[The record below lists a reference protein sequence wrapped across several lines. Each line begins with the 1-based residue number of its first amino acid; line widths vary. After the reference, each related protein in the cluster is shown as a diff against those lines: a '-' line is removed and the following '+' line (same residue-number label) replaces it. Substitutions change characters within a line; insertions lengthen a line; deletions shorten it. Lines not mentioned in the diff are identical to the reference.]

1 MSSTCPVPS
10 GSYSSRVQNARR
22 SSAPRARRTRRAS
35 TALIVEVSLS
45 SVPLS
50 APAAPSR
57 IPPASLPHPSRIP
70 PASIL
75 VDRLWS
81 SPRTPPATDSG
92 CIPSI
97 ASAAP
102 TPPPPRPSNPPPVR
116 SRPWLLPP
124 RRSPIGDRPTDR
136 LTPVVLRRHR
146 PGLLTITMI
155 AALPWMLICSS
166 VFLENL
172 VPSSVLCM
180 VCPSPL
186 LVCRPFLITVSFCQ
200 SPRSASATHIQPSN
214 PDPFASRRAR
224 VFLLGHEET
233 LAITL

>member
-1 MSSTCPVPS
+1 MRR
-10 GSYSSRVQNARR
+10 GR
-22 SSAPRARRTRRAS
+22 SSPSRPSVGVELSSAQRYVFDVPCILRLLLIPCAERPALLCSPSPANATGVYRAHHRGELVVCPALRTRY
-35 TALIVEVSLS
+35 
-45 SVPLS
+45 
-50 APAAPSR
+50 
-57 IPPASLPHPSRIP
+57 SLPHPSRIP

-136 LTPVVLRRHR
+136 PTPVVLPRHR
-146 PGLLTITMI
+146 PS
-155 AALPWMLICSS
+155 LPPCLWP
-166 VFLENL
+166 
-172 VPSSVLCM
+172 PSY
-180 VCPSPL
+180 P
-186 LVCRPFLITVSFCQ
+186 RPQLRCQ
-200 SPRSASATHIQPSN
+200 R
-214 PDPFASRRAR
+214 
-224 VFLLGHEET
+224 
-233 LAITL
+233 